1 MTWHELLFM
10 HWPVEVSQ
18 LRSLI
23 PSPLELDTFEGR
35 AWISIVPFRMSGVA
49 PRLCPNLPWLSAFP
63 ELNVRTYVTDGQRGG
78 VWFFSLDATNPIAVR
93 VARRQFYLSY
103 MDARI
108 TMQRGDDG
116 IRYISHRTHRGE
128 PAAELDVTYW
138 PLGETRT
145 TTPGTLE
152 HWLTARYCMYMA
164 NRRGQLFIGE
174 IDHAPWELQSAQ
186 VTVHRNTMTHWLNL
200 DTDTPP
206 PHVQYAHLT
215 QVRAWGKRT
224 LEIAT

>member
-1 MTWHELLFM
+1 M

-18 LRSLI
+18 LRQWI
-23 PSPLELDTFEGR
+23 PAALPIDTFDGR

-49 PRLCPNLPWLSAFP
+49 PRFCPSLPWLSAFS
-63 ELNVRTYVTDGQRGG
+63 ELNVRTYVTDGQRPG

-93 VARRQFYLSY
+93 AARWQFYLPY

-108 TMQRGDDG
+108 SMQRGDDG
-116 IRYISHRTHRGE
+116 IRYKSHRTHRGE
-128 PAAELDVTYW
+128 PAAELDVTYR

-164 NRRGQLFIGE
+164 DRSGQLFVGE
-174 IDHAPWELQSAQ
+174 IDHAPWQLQSAQ
-186 VTVHRNTMTHWLNL
+186 VAVYRNGMTNWLKL
-200 DTDTPP
+200 DTDSPP
-206 PHVQYAHLT
+206 PLVQYAHLT
-215 QVRAWGKRT
+215 QVRAWGKRR